1 MPSHLLVNRTGYD
14 TNEEIDGYF
23 QAMRERLLVLT

>member
-1 MPSHLLVNRTGYD
+1 MPSHPLVNRAGYD

-23 QAMRERLLVLT
+23 QAMRERLLVLI